1 LKLSP
6 RDASTERYF
15 GTHAAGYAQ
24 SQSHAHGDDLT
35 ALVKALKP
43 GPSDQVLDVA
53 TGTGFT
59 AAAMAPL
66 VKHVVG
72 VDVTKE
78 MLDEARKLAKGRT
91 NVEFRTGDALDLKF
105 PDSTFDIVTARRA
118 THHFHDVPKFLRE
131 AVRVLKSGGR
141 LGIVDMSPPEGT
153 EDFCNSIER
162 LRDSSHVEAFTPSA
176 WRGMVSKEG
185 FHIQSSEV
193 LGEQVSFER
202 WLYPVNPGGAEE
214 ASIRQAWGDA
224 PLGVRRM
231 LHARFEGGRIAS
243 WSKSRIIL
251 VARNP

>member
-1 LKLSP
+1 LSP
-6 RDASTERYF
+6 RDASTERFF

-78 MLDEARKLAKGRT
+78 MLDEARKLAQGNT
-91 NVEFRTGDALDLKF
+91 NVEFRMGDALDLKF
-105 PDSTFDIVTARRA
+105 PDSTFDIVTTRRA

-131 AVRVLKSGGR
+131 AVRVLRHGGR
-141 LGIVDMSPPEGT
+141 LGIVDMSPPEGA
-153 EDFCNSIER
+153 EGFCNRIEK
-162 LRDSSHVEAFTPSA
+162 LRDSSHVEAFTQSA
-176 WRGMVSKEG
+176 WGGMVSKEG
-185 FHIQSSEV
+185 FQIQSSEL
-193 LGEQVSFER
+193 LGEEVSFEK
-202 WLYPVNPGGAEE
+202 WLYPVNPGRTEE
-214 ASIRQAWGDA
+214 ASIRRAWGEA
-224 PLGVRRM
+224 PERVRR
-231 LHARFEGGRIAS
+231 LLQAEFEGGRIVR